1 MKIVYQNSF
10 DKHTDVFV
18 GEIASFEKDY
28 LAQHGFTFS
37 PGTGKLKKQV
47 QSYFV
52 RKLLADCLGINI
64 FQIKKKDRI
73 PYVDGIDE
81 YFSLSHAGDKVAV
94 IIGNKRVGVDIEL
107 ETDKILNIKHKFVN
121 QQEDLFIPED
131 KIMEGASIVWG
142 AKESM
147 FKLYQKGALSYLN
160 HLQLHPFNDFD
171 SDKFECFI
179 EKNEKINCIGQHQ
192 KLGDYRLVGVWE
204 S

>member
-1 MKIVYQNSF
+1 M
-10 DKHTDVFV
+10 
-18 GEIASFEKDY
+18 
-28 LAQHGFTFS
+28 
-37 PGTGKLKKQV
+37 
-47 QSYFV
+47 
-52 RKLLADCLGINI
+52 
-64 FQIKKKDRI
+64 
-73 PYVDGIDE
+73 
-81 YFSLSHAGDKVAV
+81 SHAGDKVAV

-131 KIMEGASIVWG
+131 KIREGASIVWG